1 MTGIAIWWGGVSGI
15 AARQTRAFFTNPALI
30 IPGLLFPMLFFAAF
44 AGGLSDLSRIPGFD
58 YAPGYTSF
66 QYVFVLFQSSM
77 FGGIFVGFAVA
88 RDFENGFARRL
99 MLGAP
104 HRSAILCGYASAAMI
119 RAAFTIFFVTVVALI
134 CGLDIMGSPA
144 QIVLL
149 YLLALTSNIL
159 GSLWALGVAFRF
171 QSLSVTPFM
180 QIPLFILLFLA
191 PVYMP
196 LELLSGWIRHVANVN
211 PATFLL
217 EGGRALL
224 AGSPGPILAAWLV
237 VIIGGIVLGIWSL
250 SGLRAAEQH

>member
-1 MTGIAIWWGGVSGI
+1 
-15 AARQTRAFFTNPALI
+15 
-30 IPGLLFPMLFFAAF
+30 
-44 AGGLSDLSRIPGFD
+44 
-58 YAPGYTSF
+58 
-66 QYVFVLFQSSM
+66 M

-119 RAAFTIFFVTVVALI
+119 RAAFTILFVTVVALI

-149 YLLALTSNIL
+149 YLLALSSNIL

-196 LELLSGWIRHVANVN
+196 LQLLSGWIRHVANVN